1 MKPFL
6 WDKAVKSSSIA
17 LVESDEILR
26 EETIIAETF
35 NIFFTNI
42 VANLKIPPYISSDF
56 KETFENVDVAVTT
69 VIEKHKKV
77 PNMNKLK
84 SSVQSRS
91 SFEF

>member
-6 WDKAVKSSSIA
+6 WDKAVKSSSIT

-56 KETFENVDVAVTT
+56 KETLGNMDDAVTT
-69 VIEKHKKV
+69 MIEKH
-77 PNMNKLK
+77 
-84 SSVQSRS
+84 
-91 SFEF
+91 